1 MSNALHVND
10 FLTPNKGNAAFSVKN
25 KLEDFKQLYFTKIS
39 KDLLVSCTYN
49 KRKDRWI
56 FFFKFPSERN
66 DEYPTPVMYDVM
78 IEFDPKDKAAA
89 ATATLNDYDIYIFSN
104 SPSFIFTFDYVIKHK
119 IGFPKAL
126 PGKYLS
132 NVAISKPP
140 KVRNTF
146 EIMTAEKTT
155 WICFFHLYR
164 NGYLTKNIAEQLI
177 SKDASKNEDFFIKQM
192 ETQPGKLH
200 EIKLMNDLMK
210 SMKEEKQ
217 KKDPTKVYKPPVR
230 KDDGRINPLSFNFTK
245 AFKSGLH
252 FYRPK
257 SVLSQVDKKNLGSR
271 GAKSMFKSDLKW
283 DGKIK

>member
-1 MSNALHVND
+1 MSNALHVDD

-56 FFFKFPSERN
+56 FFFKFPSESN
-66 DEYPTPVMYDVM
+66 DKYPTPIMYDVM
-78 IEFDPKDKAAA
+78 IEFDPTSKNDVNVAS
-89 ATATLNDYDIYIFSN
+89 LNSYDIYIFSN

-132 NVAISKPP
+132 NIAISKPP
-140 KVRNTF
+140 KIRNTF

-164 NGYLTKNIAEQLI
+164 NGYLTKSVAEQLI
-177 SKDASKNEDFFIKQM
+177 SKDKSKNEDFFIKQM
-192 ETQPGKLH
+192 ETQPNKLH

-210 SMKEEKQ
+210 EAKKEEEK
-217 KKDPTKVYKPPVR
+217 KKDPTKTYRPV
-230 KDDGRINPLSFNFTK
+230 KEDKLNPLSFSFTK
-245 AFKSGLH
+245 SFKSGLH
-252 FYRPK
+252 RYNPK
-257 SVLSQVDKKNLGSR
+257 QVLSHVSKKNLGSL
-271 GAKSMFKSDLKW
+271 GAKSMFKNDLKW
-283 DGKIK
+283 NGKIK